1 MLIPSILE
9 IRVNSLKFYVCATV
23 LCHCECMS
31 DEDSYRASAEYRD
44 FDLPPPDTK
53 RWVTRRKAVIVNA
66 VRAGMISLEEV
77 CRRYELSVE
86 EFLAWQRAID
96 AHGVPGLRVT
106 RLQIYRDNPPSRVA
120 KLRS

>member
-1 MLIPSILE
+1 MLPVEHPE

-23 LCHCECMS
+23 LWHHECIS
-31 DEDSYRASAEYRD
+31 DECSFSLHRASAESRD
-44 FDLPPPDTK
+44 FDLPPPYTK

-66 VRAGMISLEEV
+66 VRAGVMSLEEV

-86 EFLAWQRAID
+86 EFLAWERAID

-106 RLQIYRDNPPSRVA
+106 PGEP
-120 KLRS
+120 